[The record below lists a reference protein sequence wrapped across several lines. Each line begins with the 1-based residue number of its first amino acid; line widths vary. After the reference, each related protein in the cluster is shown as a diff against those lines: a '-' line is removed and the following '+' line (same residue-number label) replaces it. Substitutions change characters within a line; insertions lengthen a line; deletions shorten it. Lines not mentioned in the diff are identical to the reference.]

1 MKVAIL
7 GCGAI
12 GGLFLG
18 YLSKQGADVRGV
30 VRDYQVSPL
39 KEQGLFIE
47 GVRGKD
53 VFKVTVESS
62 LKEKVDLAVFAVKT
76 GDLPKVI
83 EDNLE
88 YLKEAKILAV
98 QNGIRAEGILNKY
111 FPAERI
117 VSGIVMFGA
126 TFYSPN
132 KVVHNFG
139 EDLILGSVF
148 SPSDSVIQ
156 KVGGALEKSFNL
168 KFSGNIKGAKYLK
181 LFINLNNCI
190 SAVLGISMQEAF
202 SDLELAKLAVK
213 LNREAYKIVKMSG
226 IELEDLPSYPK
237 KRIEDLVSL
246 DIGSSASIFS
256 KVMGSLSKEPLYG
269 SILQSI
275 KRKKLS
281 EIDYINGEI
290 VSLAEE
296 NNLYAPLNRKITELV
311 HRVEDSGKFLGK
323 EELFAKMDA
332 RDKQ

>member
-1 MKVAIL
+1 MKAAIL

-18 YLSKQGADVRGV
+18 YLSKQGIDVRGV
-30 VRDYQVSPL
+30 VRDYQVSSL

-47 GVRGKD
+47 GVRGKEI
-53 VFKVTVESS
+53 FKVNAVSC
-62 LKEKVDLAVFAVKT
+62 LREKVDLAVFAVKT
-76 GDLPKVI
+76 GDLPRII

-98 QNGIRAEGILNKY
+98 QNGVKSEDTLNKY

-126 TFYSPN
+126 TFYPPN

-148 SPSDSVIQ
+148 SSSDSVIQ
-156 KVGGALEKSFNL
+156 EVGGALVKAFNL

-190 SAVLGISMQEAF
+190 PAVLGVSMQEAF

-213 LNREAYKIVKMSG
+213 LNREAYRVVKMSG

-246 DIGSSASIFS
+246 DIGFAASIFS

-275 KRKKLS
+275 KRKKPS

-290 VSLAEE
+290 VSLAKR
-296 NNLYAPLNRKITELV
+296 NNLDAPLNRKITELV
-311 HRVEDSGKFLGK
+311 HRVESSGKFLGK
-323 EELFAKMDA
+323 DELSAEMDA
-332 RDKQ
+332 RDK

>member
-1 MKVAIL
+1 MKIAIL
-7 GCGAI
+7 GCGSI

-30 VRDYQVSPL
+30 VRDYQIVPL

-47 GVRGKD
+47 GFKGKGIFR
-53 VFKVTVESS
+53 VKVELS
-62 LKEKVDLAVFAVKT
+62 LSEKVDLAVFAVKT
-76 GDLPKVI
+76 GDLPNII

-88 YLKEAKILAV
+88 YLKEAKILAI
-98 QNGIRAEGILNKY
+98 QNGVRAESILNKY
-111 FPAERI
+111 FSKERI

-126 TFYSPN
+126 TFYPPN

-148 SPSDSVIQ
+148 SPPDSAIQ
-156 KVGGALEKSFNL
+156 EVGGALVKSFNL
-168 KFSGNIKGAKYLK
+168 KFSDNIKGAKYLK

-190 SAVLGISMQEAF
+190 PAVLGVSMQEAF
-202 SDLELAKLAVK
+202 SDLELAKLAIK

-226 IELEDLPSYPK
+226 LELEDLPSYPK

-246 DIGSSASIFS
+246 DIGSAASIFS

-275 KRKKLS
+275 KRKKPS

-290 VSLAEE
+290 VSLAKR
-296 NNLYAPLNRKITELV
+296 NNLDAPLNRKITELV

-323 EELFAKMDA
+323 DELFAEMNTLNS
-332 RDKQ
+332 